1 MRRLRGRLPAVIDHA
16 ASTSLLEAGVP
27 ANHTSKRFGGHT
39 ARATALL
46 TRADEKLRLA
56 ADAANRNRG

>member
-16 ASTSLLEAGVP
+16 AFTSLLEAGVP

-39 ARATALL
+39 ARAKAL
-46 TRADEKLRLA
+46 ADEEPRLS

>member
-1 MRRLRGRLPAVIDHA
+1 M
-16 ASTSLLEAGVP
+16 P